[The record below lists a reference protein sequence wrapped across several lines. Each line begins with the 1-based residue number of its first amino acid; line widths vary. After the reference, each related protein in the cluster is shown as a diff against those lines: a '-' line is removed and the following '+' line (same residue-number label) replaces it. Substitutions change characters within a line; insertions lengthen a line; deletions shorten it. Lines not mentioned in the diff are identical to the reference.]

1 MADSAYTIKPFPQ
14 ELHRKTKAMAALEG
28 ITLRELILKAM
39 TQYVD
44 RQQTHLTGSKPTL
57 EALLGACVEDTR
69 RLIGSEEAKRIG
81 KWHDF
86 KGNYSK
92 IVSFIQ
98 WKLRGEN
105 GKIATR
111 LDHESGMS
119 LERIVLDYYPE
130 FFNSSDIR
138 QARRNLDMKS

>member
-1 MADSAYTIKPFPQ
+1 LVDSAYTIKPFPQ
-14 ELHRKTKAMAALEG
+14 ELHRKTKALAALEG
-28 ITLRELILKAM
+28 TTLRELILKAM
-39 TQYVD
+39 AQYVD
-44 RQQTHLTGSKPTL
+44 KQQNNLAGSKPTL
-57 EALLGACVEDTR
+57 EELLGACVEDTE

-81 KWHDF
+81 KWKDF

-105 GKIATR
+105 GKMATR
-111 LDHESGMS
+111 LDHQNGMS

-138 QARRNLDMKS
+138 QAKLNLDMKT